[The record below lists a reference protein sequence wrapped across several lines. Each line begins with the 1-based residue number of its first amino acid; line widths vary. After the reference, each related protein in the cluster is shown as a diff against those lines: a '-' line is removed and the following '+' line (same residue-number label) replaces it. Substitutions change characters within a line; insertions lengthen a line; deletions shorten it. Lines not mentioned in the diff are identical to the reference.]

1 MELPRRALEQWDSD
15 IGRQRVGQGEK
26 EDKHELSKGGNAGKT
41 LARSMSL
48 TGARA
53 LSTGTGEWWK
63 RRKPLDFVHW
73 HYLRMCIIS
82 LCTWEH
88 TTGDILHMQESGQLT
103 PVCNTVTCF
112 LCWQKQG
119 WYLDFG
125 RAPRKWTHGQQF
137 QNGWRCG
144 TEIILRPNKC
154 SKYLVLLKQQDCYAS
169 KGTSNKVR
177 GQVQFVQWLC
187 VR

>member
-15 IGRQRVGQGEK
+15 VGRQRVGQGEK

-73 HYLRMCIIS
+73 HYLRMCVIS
-82 LCTWEH
+82 LCAWEH
-88 TTGDILHMQESGQLT
+88 TTGDILHVQESGQLT

-119 WYLDFG
+119 
-125 RAPRKWTHGQQF
+125 
-137 QNGWRCG
+137 
-144 TEIILRPNKC
+144 
-154 SKYLVLLKQQDCYAS
+154 
-169 KGTSNKVR
+169 
-177 GQVQFVQWLC
+177 
-187 VR
+187 